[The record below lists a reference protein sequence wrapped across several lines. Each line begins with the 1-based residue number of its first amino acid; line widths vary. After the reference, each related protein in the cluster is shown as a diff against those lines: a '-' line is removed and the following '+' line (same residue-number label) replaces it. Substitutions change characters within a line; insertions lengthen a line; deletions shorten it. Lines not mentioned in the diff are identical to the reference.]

1 MKIINAKI
9 LELNHYFTSD
19 DFKKILDLNLP
30 INFSWILNKNIE
42 KILAVVRT
50 VEKTNKQ
57 LIDKYL
63 EKDDN
68 GKPIPAKD
76 DNGEILKDKFIIS
89 NEYHQKYA
97 ELLVQENELDIE
109 TVSIKS
115 IENYSG
121 LTAKDIM
128 MLSFMI
134 TD

>member
-121 LTAKDIM
+121 LTTKDIM
-128 MLSFMI
+128 MLSFML